1 MTIYEDLS
9 VTMQFAYLTNT
20 QYEKTTNSN
29 GLMFY
34 KLTISLLYLL
44 VIFLQF
50 RILIFKGT
58 YVKFFKAIKGL
69 KSNQNSIGGSTYLII
84 LSLISAQMMFVFINQ
99 FVLKPN
105 FTEPEIQGLRA
116 VMQSQIFVIDLLPLI
131 WILTTPKMYKCFKV
145 KLRNFLKIFNCGY
158 KNNFIRHHKSDGNVH
173 NIPDEEQNKE
183 DIELE
188 ERNVQQIDPD
198 PECSEPPMSNLI
210 LSSVAQ
216 VSENYDSMENPD
228 RIDSLHVP
236 SPDPGLPELPISNLI
251 LSSVAQVSNS
261 SNTLD
266 KENENAISDSQS
278 STDQMQQ
285 QDPSSSTRS
294 GKSKNI
300 ILDRFES
307 ARNSMPNVD
316 C

>member
-20 QYEKTTNSN
+20 QYKVTTNSN

-58 YVKFFKAIKGL
+58 YLKFFKAIKGL
-69 KSNQNSIGGSTYLII
+69 KSDQDSIGGTTYLII

-145 KLRNFLKIFNCGY
+145 KLKNVLKIFNCGY
-158 KNNFIRHHKSDGNVH
+158 KNNSNRENKSDDNVH
-173 NIPDEEQNKE
+173 NIPDEELNEE

-188 ERNVQQIDPD
+188 ERNVQQTDEYQDSMENPDMIDSLHVPSPD
-198 PECSEPPMSNLI
+198 PGSPEPPMSNLI

-216 VSENYDSMENPD
+216 VSNSSKTLKSEEENPE
-228 RIDSLHVP
+228 LNTQLQTYKVKYP
-236 SPDPGLPELPISNLI
+236 STYTQNVE
-251 LSSVAQVSNS
+251 LSSKSGNMKTNVFNS
-261 SNTLD
+261 YHDT
-266 KENENAISDSQS
+266 
-278 STDQMQQ
+278 
-285 QDPSSSTRS
+285 
-294 GKSKNI
+294 
-300 ILDRFES
+300 
-307 ARNSMPNVD
+307 MPTVD

>member
-20 QYEKTTNSN
+20 QYEKATNSN

-58 YVKFFKAIKGL
+58 YLKFFKAIRGL
-69 KSNQNSIGGSTYLII
+69 KSDQNSIGGTTYLII

-145 KLRNFLKIFNCGY
+145 KLKNVLRIFNCG
-158 KNNFIRHHKSDGNVH
+158 NENHSNRENKSDGDVH
-173 NIPDEEQNKE
+173 NIPDEEQNE
-183 DIELE
+183 EGIELE
-188 ERNVQQIDPD
+188 ERNVQQID
-198 PECSEPPMSNLI
+198 EY
-210 LSSVAQ
+210 Q
-216 VSENYDSMENPD
+216 DSMENPD
-228 RIDSLHVP
+228 MIDSLHVP
-236 SPDPGLPELPISNLI
+236 SPDPGCPEAPMSNLI

-261 SNTLD
+261 SKTL
-266 KENENAISDSQS
+266 KSEEVNPELNSMREAHEVEYP
-278 STDQMQQ
+278 STSTQNIE
-285 QDPSSSTRS
+285 PSSKS
-294 GKSKNI
+294 GNMKTNV
-300 ILDRFES
+300 F
-307 ARNSMPNVD
+307 NSSRDTMPNVE